1 MRVQY
6 KVGTVAA
13 MPSAKKA
20 APRKPRA
27 KSRAAKRSAAK
38 RPVAK
43 RSGFPVRA
51 IIASA
56 VMLAAAGCASLD
68 PNLAKAWTIEPVLN
82 VVHSLQTSQA
92 YSTLGRY
99 HDGSQAW
106 DKAIDAYQKS
116 VAADAKNIEAHN
128 ALGVA
133 LARAGRYAEAE
144 ASLRNAVA
152 VAPERAHV
160 RSNLGYVLLLAGKPG
175 AAVTELKVAVKQ
187 DGANP
192 MAKANLRDALAQW
205 AVAQRGDGVVATPVA
220 AKTAVSNGVDAA
232 PVEKSPEVQAATPS
246 ASMAAEDAAPSA
258 GTPAPALASLPTTIN
273 VPAPITVI
281 EIPAPM
287 VAAVSVP
294 MPLQTVS
301 VPAPQTTAVAAL
313 PALTTV
319 AVAAPAMR
327 VIDQPTTA
335 SLERSVAS
343 VASGASTFGV
353 KPAIVSVPVAL
364 PASPIA
370 AEPALR
376 LEVSNGNGVAGMAAR
391 VGRWLSTQGENNAYL
406 TNQRPYVQQATVVQY
421 RSGQEKAAQRV
432 ARSLPAH
439 AKAAAEPTQ
448 GLRSDV
454 RVVLGRDWV
463 QTAACLEQNTCQ
475 PAETTVALA
484 DK

>member
-13 MPSAKKA
+13 MPASKKA
-20 APRKPRA
+20 APRKPRS
-27 KSRAAKRSAAK
+27 KSRTAKRPAAK

-43 RSGFPVRA
+43 RGSFPVRA
-51 IIASA
+51 ILASA

-92 YSTLGRY
+92 YYTLGRY

-187 DGANP
+187 DGANA

-205 AVAQRGDGVVATPVA
+205 AVVQRGDGVAATPVA
-220 AKTAVSNGVDAA
+220 AKATVSNGVDAA
-232 PVEKSPEVQAATPS
+232 PVETSPEVQAVAQGVPAVAQELPPS
-246 ASMAAEDAAPSA
+246 VSVPAA
-258 GTPAPALASLPTTIN
+258 ASLSTTIN
-273 VPAPITVI
+273 VAAPITVI

-287 VAAVSVP
+287 VATVSVP
-294 MPLQTVS
+294 MPVQTVS

-313 PALTTV
+313 PAPTTV

-343 VASGASTFGV
+343 GASTFGV
-353 KPAIVSVPVAL
+353 KPASVTVPVAL

-439 AKAAAEPTQ
+439 AKAAAEPTE